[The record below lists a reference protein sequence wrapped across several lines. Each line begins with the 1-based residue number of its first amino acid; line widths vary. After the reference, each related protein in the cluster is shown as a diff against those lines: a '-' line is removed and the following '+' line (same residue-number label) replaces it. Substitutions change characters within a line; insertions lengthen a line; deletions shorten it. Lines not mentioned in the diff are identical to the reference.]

1 MENKT
6 SLIIGAVAV
15 IALAVVLFFAFRPM
29 EDEQEVNNDN
39 QVEQDADQN
48 DETQEM
54 EEEMEEP
61 SMNIVETAI
70 DTPTLSTLV
79 SAVQAADLVEALSDE
94 SAQLTVFALTND
106 AFAEIQ
112 DTVDTLLLP
121 ENKEDLQNVLQYHVV
136 SGEVMSSD
144 LSDGMV
150 VTALNGDTLTVTI
163 NENGEVFIN
172 DAQVVLADVET
183 SNGVVHVIDT
193 VLVP

>member
-6 SLIIGAVAV
+6 SLIIGTVAV
-15 IALAVVLFFAFRPM
+15 IALAVVLFFVFRPM
-29 EDEQEVNNDN
+29 EEAEDVNNDN
-39 QVEQDADQN
+39 QVEQEADQN
-48 DETQEM
+48 DETQDM

-79 SAVQAADLVEALSDE
+79 AAVQAGDLVEALSDE
-94 SAQLTVFALTND
+94 SAQLTVFAPTND
-106 AFAEIQ
+106 AFAAIQ
-112 DTVDTLLLP
+112 ETVDTLLLP

-136 SGEVMSSD
+136 SGKVMSSD
-144 LSDGMV
+144 LSDGME
-150 VTALNGDTLTVTI
+150 VTALNGDTLTITI
-163 NENGEVFIN
+163 SEDGKVMVN
-172 DAQVVLADVET
+172 DAEVILADVET

>member
-6 SLIIGAVAV
+6 PLIIGTIAV
-15 IALAVVLFFAFRPM
+15 IALAAVLFFTLRP
-29 EDEQEVNNDN
+29 EDGQEEVTNDN
-39 QVEQDADQN
+39 QVEQDADQ
-48 DETQEM
+48 DQPEEM

-70 DTPTLSTLV
+70 NTPTLSTLV
-79 SAVQAADLVEALSDE
+79 TAVQSADLVEALSDE
-94 SAQLTVFALTND
+94 NTELTVFAPTND

-112 DTVDTLLLP
+112 DTVDTLLEP
-121 ENKEDLQNVLQYHVV
+121 ENKADLQNVLQYHVV
-136 SGEVMSSD
+136 PGKVMSSD
-144 LSDGMV
+144 LSDGME
-150 VTALNGDTLTVTI
+150 VTALNGDILTVTI

-183 SNGVVHVIDT
+183 SNGVVHVIDA